1 MKYILEL
8 IKFASS
14 KTEDQETGGIERL
27 HSFLSLL
34 NVTYLNLFK
43 GNTGMYE
50 FKFKKCLFNFICSTD
65 HYFWQL
71 TRKCNNEIRSQES
84 IKVLVVSAW
93 RLRGT
98 ETAKVPLDLPG
109 NLSEVYLKN
118 RRSQFIFSVFA
129 VALKA
134 HLIARS
140 DELWNL
146 PVVSLQTMW
155 NGVDFGI
162 SFEAA
167 AGVKA

>member
-14 KTEDQETGGIERL
+14 KTEDQETEGIERL

-65 HYFWQL
+65 HYFRQL

-84 IKVLVVSAW
+84 IKVLVVSA
-93 RLRGT
+93 
-98 ETAKVPLDLPG
+98 
-109 NLSEVYLKN
+109 
-118 RRSQFIFSVFA
+118 
-129 VALKA
+129 
-134 HLIARS
+134 
-140 DELWNL
+140 
-146 PVVSLQTMW
+146 
-155 NGVDFGI
+155 
-162 SFEAA
+162 
-167 AGVKA
+167 